1 MSDKKELLDKLFEC
15 LVNLN
20 RECVIDTVNKL
31 IEMNVPTTEI
41 VLGSMSRAM
50 EEIGR
55 LYEEGEY
62 FIAEL
67 IEAAGIFKEAMKI
80 LEPRL
85 RNEAQNLGSGKKR
98 VRIVL
103 ATVKG
108 DIHDIGKTL
117 VGVMLQAAG
126 HEVIDLGVDVDA
138 EKIIDAVKKYKPH
151 IVGLSALLTTTAR
164 YMKTVIE
171 ELEKNGLRDKV
182 KVIIGGAATT
192 REYAERIGADGWA
205 PNAVEAVKLVN
216 KLAEELQGLS
226 NE

>member
-1 MSDKKELLDKLFEC
+1 MSGKDALSEKLYRC
-15 LVNLN
+15 LVDLDG
-20 RECVIDTVNKL
+20 ECVIESVKKL
-31 IEMNVPTTEI
+31 LAMGVSATEI
-41 VLGSMSRAM
+41 VLGPMSKAM

-67 IEAAGIFKEAMKI
+67 MEAASIFKEAMKI

-85 RNEAQNLGSGKKR
+85 RSEARSLGGGR
-98 VRIVL
+98 RRLRIVL

-117 VGVMLQAAG
+117 VGVMLQSVG

-138 EKIIDAVKKYKPH
+138 EKIVEAIEKYNPD
-151 IVGLSALLTTTAR
+151 IIGLSALLTTTAR
-164 YMKTVIE
+164 YMRTVID
-171 ELEKNGLRDKV
+171 ELRKRGLRNRV

-192 REYAERIGADGWA
+192 REFAERIGADGWA
-205 PNAVEAVKLVN
+205 PNAIEAVKLVN
-216 KLAEELQGLS
+216 KLAEEL
-226 NE
+226 